1 MFVLLLTCAAPH
13 SSSCLPLPRG
23 AQYSTF
29 QLLCLEQAHN
39 LPTAILHQ
47 HTLHSGLCC
56 GEETLPPCPFMRQGA
71 IILVTST
78 PQLSKFSQT
87 QLSHGQLSVG
97 RWQGGKGM
105 PQGTTALLGTS
116 HICLQAGRDTFPS
129 ALQGLTTVVRYK
141 AFNKM

>member
-29 QLLCLEQAHN
+29 QLLCLEQTHN

-78 PQLSKFSQT
+78 PQLSKFRHNYLMVSCQWE
-87 QLSHGQLSVG
+87 GG
-97 RWQGGKGM
+97 REAKGCPKA
-105 PQGTTALLGTS
+105 PQPCWAPAT
-116 HICLQAGRDTFPS
+116 CLQAGRDTFPS